1 VNDGICGRFFDLSHR
16 FELAESYF
24 HEIIV
29 EPECCD
35 GSDEYSGLVQCP
47 NVCDVVEKT
56 YRQKM
61 KELADLHA
69 MVLSNLSMMILY
81 VMKFIT
87 KLLCDQ

>member
-1 VNDGICGRFFDLSHR
+1 MEYAVGFLIYLTDLNWQN
-16 FELAESYF
+16 LIL